1 MPRDSQRQKIYDAE
15 RIAFAYST
23 QRPVRGAFALAVDR
37 DEALVEAQ
45 ALVDRVFSSKFVI
58 EKWQPPKLAPR
69 VVSGHGN
76 RNRGCYKSGRNEIH
90 LPDWTLQR
98 WYVLHE
104 IAHALTAGRDR
115 DAEPPHGRRFAACYL
130 ELVRVYMG
138 RHFAIA
144 LEDAFKQ
151 KRVVFKP
158 KRAYTITDAER
169 ERRRARARSLRA

>member
-1 MPRDSQRQKIYDAE
+1 MRDSQRQKIYDAE
-15 RIAFAYST
+15 RIAFAYRT
-23 QRPVRGAFALAVDR
+23 DRPVRGAFALAVDR

-45 ALVDRVFSSKFVI
+45 ALVDRVFASAYLVGV
-58 EKWQPPKLAPR
+58 WQPPKLAPR

-76 RNRGCYKSGRNEIH
+76 RNRGCYKAGKNEIH

-104 IAHALTAGRDR
+104 IAHALASGRGSD
-115 DAEPPHGRRFAACYL
+115 EPPHGRRFAACYL
-130 ELVRVYMG
+130 ELVRVFMG